1 MEKLAAIVDDEE
13 DIRELVSVNLKKA
26 GYKTKEY
33 PDGKAFLRSL
43 AKSLPDVVILDL
55 MMPGLDGIEVCRNL
69 RADDRYKELP
79 VIMLTAK
86 AEEADRVLGLEMGA
100 DDYVTKPFS
109 PRELTAR
116 VKALLRRRKPQEE
129 EKVSSIGD
137 IIIDTN
143 RHEVTVK
150 GKQAPLTATEFNIL
164 KILVSKRGW
173 VFSREQI
180 LDSLWGNEKTVVD
193 RTIDVHIKHLREKL
207 GSAGKII
214 INVRGAGYK
223 IEE

>member
-1 MEKLAAIVDDEE
+1 MEKIIAVVDDEE

-26 GYKTKEY
+26 GYKSKEY

-43 AKSLPDVVILDL
+43 SKSLPDAVILDL
-55 MMPGLDGIEVCRNL
+55 MMPGLDGIEVCRSL
-69 RADDRYKELP
+69 RADERYRDLP

-116 VKALLRRRKPQEE
+116 VKAVLRRKKPQEE
-129 EKVSSIGD
+129 EKVSSLGD
-137 IIIDTN
+137 IIIDSN

-150 GKQAPLTATEFNIL
+150 GKQAKLTSTEFKIL
-164 KILVSKRGW
+164 KILSSKRGW

-193 RTIDVHIKHLREKL
+193 RTIDVHVKHLREKL
-207 GSAGKII
+207 GSAGKMI

>member
-43 AKSLPDVVILDL
+43 EKTIPDVVILDL
-55 MMPGLDGIEVCRNL
+55 MMPGLDGIEVCRSL
-69 RADDRYKELP
+69 RSDERHKELP

-86 AEEADRVLGLEMGA
+86 VEEADKVLGLEMGA
-100 DDYVTKPFS
+100 DDYMTKPFS

-116 VKALLRRRKPQEE
+116 VKAVLRRRKPQEE
-129 EKVSSIGD
+129 ETVSSFGD
-137 IIIDTN
+137 IIIDAN

-150 GKQAPLTATEFNIL
+150 GKTAPLTSTEF
-164 KILVSKRGW
+164 KILRILSSKRGW

-207 GSAGKII
+207 GSAGKMI